1 MAAKKGT
8 TIGGFVVE
16 EEIGGGGMGVVLLGR
31 QENLNR
37 PAVLKK
43 LRRDLA
49 SSDEYVE
56 RFRREAR
63 AAGAVHHQ
71 NVVAVFD
78 CFDWRSE
85 HYIAQEWVD
94 GVDLGCAIEKLRRI
108 PARMATIIAVEI
120 ARGLEA
126 IHALGTVHRDLKPAN
141 ILLGRAGEVKIA
153 DFGIALEASEVGLT
167 RPGMMIGSPAYMP
180 PEQMLGERVDFRGDV
195 FSLGVVLYES
205 LTGMPPY
212 PETREAEAQEGG
224 ERSQTPSMLSRMQ
237 RERYQKPRRA
247 ARETPRGLARIVRR
261 CLRALPKQRF
271 ASTAQLRRAL
281 EHQLGRISPQDAR
294 DELAAWLW
302 ERGVFELRDGE
313 TVAAPAASA
322 APRRGRMRWAVAA
335 VAALVFAGSVQLVQ
349 VGPQRMLDGVKSL
362 LSRTDG
368 TGIRLELPSAA
379 DVRIDF
385 GPAVHA
391 EPGTM
396 IPLTPG
402 AHTIV
407 VEHPLH
413 GTVEQDVDLERGEAR
428 TVTPDFKRPR

>member
-8 TIGGFVVE
+8 TIGGFVVG

-31 QENLNR
+31 QQNLDR

-43 LRRDLA
+43 LRNDLA

-78 CFDWRSE
+78 CFDWRSD
-85 HYIAQEWVD
+85 HYIALEWVD
-94 GVDLGCAIEKLRRI
+94 GVDLGHAIEKLRRI
-108 PARMATIIAVEI
+108 PPRMALIIAVGV

-126 IHALGTVHRDLKPAN
+126 IHALGIVHRDLKPAN
-141 ILLGRAGEVKIA
+141 ILLGREGEVKIA

-180 PEQMLGERVDFRGDV
+180 PEQMLGERVDFRGDL

-205 LTGMPPY
+205 LAGIPPY
-212 PETREAEAQEGG
+212 PESTEEQAD
-224 ERSQTPSMLSRMQ
+224 SMLSRMQ
-237 RERYQKPRRA
+237 RERYEKLRSA
-247 ARETPRGLARIVRR
+247 ARQTPRGLARIVRR
-261 CLRALPKQRF
+261 CLRAQPKQRF
-271 ASTAQLRRAL
+271 ASTAELRRRL
-281 EHQLGRISPQDAR
+281 ERRLGPVSPQDAR

-313 TVAAPAASA
+313 TVVSPAASA
-322 APRRGRMRWAVAA
+322 PPRRGRLRWAAAAAAA
-335 VAALVFAGSVQLVQ
+335 VVFAASVQLMR
-349 VGPQRMLDGVKSL
+349 VGPGDWLGGAPRSLVAAARRVLPWVDVTGVH
-362 LSRTDG
+362 
-368 TGIRLELPSAA
+368 LELPSAA
-379 DVRIDF
+379 DVRIDW
-385 GPAVHA
+385 GPVVRA

-402 AHTIV
+402 VHTIV
-407 VEHPLH
+407 VDHPLH
-413 GTVEQDVDLERGEAR
+413 GRAEQDIELAPGEERPFA
-428 TVTPDFKRPR
+428 PFKRSR